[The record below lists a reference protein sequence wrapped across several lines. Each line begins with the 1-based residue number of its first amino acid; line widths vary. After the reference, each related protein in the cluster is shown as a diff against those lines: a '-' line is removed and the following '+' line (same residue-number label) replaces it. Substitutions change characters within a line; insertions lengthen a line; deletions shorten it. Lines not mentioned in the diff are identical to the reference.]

1 MRIVSSRA
9 QALRQSSV
17 KEIAL
22 RLIDGRQQKTDDA
35 GGLQSAQSR
44 IPGRFGLVGWKLGL
58 INSISVRS
66 PRTRLG
72 WAILCGTDAV
82 DHEEIAIALTTTIE
96 ANLKCSEGVVSRS
109 PEKTNAF
116 AIPSYQAIVEPEACG
131 ARYKAAAAA
140 PVLGPLRDPEEGPSC
155 FLPS

>member
-109 PEKTNAF
+109 PEKSERSEEDYLPRQDRHEHSARKT
-116 AIPSYQAIVEPEACG
+116 SCG
-131 ARYKAAAAA
+131 VRDCYKSKERAEDQ
-140 PVLGPLRDPEEGPSC
+140 GR
-155 FLPS
+155 F